1 MEINKLD
8 DAIGAVAIQE
18 LVEGRVVMLVPAAD
32 DQGLPVIGARYPVN
46 TAEAI
51 EAKYVVTWPQSNL
64 SFPGPLSYPSM
75 AFALR
80 QGFEQA
86 ANTPFSQTVYTTYP
100 GMTDGAT
107 IPSGYDVVLH
117 GGDDGVYTIS
127 SGVFVHN
134 AGLVTGAKLEA
145 LNTGDDTTSAGMLSL
160 TTTDADTVA
169 YVVSYN
175 APYRRLTVKTRAL

>member
-8 DAIGAVAIQE
+8 DAIGAVAIQALE
-18 LVEGRVVMLVPAAD
+18 EGRMVILVPATD
-32 DQGLPVIGARYPVN
+32 VQGLKIVGARYPVN
-46 TAEAI
+46 TT
-51 EAKYVVTWPQSNL
+51 EAKDAKYIVTWPQSNL
-64 SFPGPLSYPSM
+64 PFPGPLSYPSM

-80 QGFEQA
+80 QGFEQV
-86 ANTPFSQTVYTTYP
+86 ANAPFSQTVYTTYP

-127 SGVFVHN
+127 SGVFVHS
-134 AGLVTGAKLEA
+134 ASLVTGAKLEA
-145 LNTGDDTTSAGMLSL
+145 LNTGDDTTSTGMLNL
-160 TTTDADTVA
+160 TTVDADTVA